1 MSSIPGYTLEA
12 YLGWNFSIT
21 VEELGETNVSVGL
34 AEALGNV
41 APRPVMSRPCFD
53 KLVSYFEQYRQTVEY
68 KLTDFDEENQSWRD
82 YAGYAFDF
90 IPEALDVFGGR
101 FVKLF
106 PFMPEPPTPE
116 QVTQIFDTS
125 VEKQKVSFTDEWL
138 QNKLNELKSMPGF
151 AHLYFG
157 TWESPDPKPRSHEE

>member
-21 VEELGETNVSVGL
+21 VEDLRETNVSMWM
-34 AEALGNV
+34 AEALGNIT
-41 APRPVMSRPCFD
+41 PRPVMSKPCFA
-53 KLVSYFEQYRQTVEY
+53 KLVSYFEQYRHKVEY
-68 KLTDFDEENQSWRD
+68 KLMDFDEENQSWRD

-90 IPEALDVFGGR
+90 IPEELDVFGER

-116 QVTQIFDTS
+116 QVTQIFDTPA
-125 VEKQKVSFTDEWL
+125 ETQKITFTDEWL

-151 AHLYFG
+151 AHLYYG
-157 TWESPDPKPRSHEE
+157 TWEGIDCKPKTHE

>member
-1 MSSIPGYTLEA
+1 MSSIPGYSLEE
-12 YLGWNFSIT
+12 YLAWCFSIT
-21 VEELGETNVSVGL
+21 VEDLGETNVSVGM
-34 AEALGNV
+34 AEALGKV
-41 APRPVMSRPCFD
+41 LPRPAMSKACFA
-53 KLVSYFEQYRQTVEY
+53 KLVSYFEPHRHEVEDR
-68 KLTDFDEENQSWRD
+68 LMDFDEENQSWRD

-90 IPEALDVFGGR
+90 IPEELNVFGER

-116 QVTQIFDTS
+116 QVTQIFDTP
-125 VEKQKVSFTDEWL
+125 VEKQIVTFTEEWL

-157 TWESPDPKPRSHEE
+157 TWEGTDPKPRSHEE